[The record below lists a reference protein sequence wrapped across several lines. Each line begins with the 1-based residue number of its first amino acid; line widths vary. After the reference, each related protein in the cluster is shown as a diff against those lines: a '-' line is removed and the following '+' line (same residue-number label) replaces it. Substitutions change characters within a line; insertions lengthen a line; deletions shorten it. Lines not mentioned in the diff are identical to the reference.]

1 MNIKDILHQ
10 PGHVARTGVM
20 PDRSPFLSI
29 GKKGQVVEGVIS
41 KISDK
46 ISISFNGIEVAV
58 PHSAV
63 RGATE
68 GETRKFQ
75 IMDVSKD
82 NIVLKEV
89 GNTYSQGSTR
99 ALASTK
105 VPDNA
110 GVYSNNNDVKVNAQV
125 AAEDKE
131 AVKNIA
137 ILTGEDY
144 ASIEKEEGNIEN
156 CKEDELERAAQKVK
170 EQKEWKEFYQ
180 ESNKELCQQLKE
192 GLENIQKQG
201 FLDQKSESQI
211 AQVLREA
218 DIPPTLENIS
228 RVVSALQMSLVAGDM
243 SDKAKS
249 YIISN
254 GMPPTIENIYHG
266 QYSGSDAYG
275 MSVYDQEIW
284 ESLKGQIEDII
295 DIAGLGM
302 QTATDDAKWL
312 LANDLPVTIDNLRTL
327 DVLRDIKDNTTL
339 DKALVQIVQAMAAGS
354 GAEQALLDTSQF
366 TIARDL
372 INSFNAVND
381 GDIVTAI
388 KIIANNAISNN
399 AIQYNTG
406 GNDEVQEL
414 NLALLKQ
421 AGMENE
427 NNGTGSTAV
436 IPENITDG
444 MSEQEIQAVI
454 AKKNIAEICLKMTV
468 QSVGVMAEKGINIET
483 APLENIVKELRD
495 IENAYYMS
503 RYGISAEMADKE
515 LGLMQEALQ
524 KTSDIAN
531 APASVIGMGIRQMN
545 LISFNELHAA
555 AVSETA
561 NKNQFMEIY
570 EKVATEPD
578 KNFGDSIEKAFQRSV
593 PDILQSLGLEDTQA
607 NERAVRILGYNS
619 MEITEDNINA
629 VKEYDASLNRIIDN
643 MKPSVVLDI
652 IRNGS
657 NPLEKSVE
665 ELDRELA
672 GIASDKGVTQEEKY
686 SRYLWQLERSNS
698 ITEQER
704 DGYIGVYRLLNNIEK
719 TDGAAIGA
727 VIQSKREMTL
737 GNLLSAVRSI
747 KGRGIDV
754 EVDNNYGR
762 LEGLVYHSKPITAQ
776 IDSGF
781 NPDNNEN
788 GSNSGNRY
796 YQGLVSE
803 AIDNITPD
811 SVNEISDG
819 DMEKLLNTSLEK
831 FAEEMKS
838 RSPENK
844 LMREYYDKQ
853 AEEVRDM
860 MQNRAEADLY
870 LANMQIPSTV
880 ASLGA
885 AIQMVKEGY
894 SPVKDCYGRR
904 NILGEKEKKEFEEA
918 ADSMA
923 ESLGSEESIKAEC
936 EKTRKYM
943 EEILSRSYCAPDI
956 TSDELMKLKSLGR
969 GIQLHGMMAG
979 RRSYDIP
986 IVTGDTITNMN
997 VTVLSGQGDKGK
1009 VKISVG
1015 NAGAESEPGK
1025 HINISAEFKISNGA
1039 VKGLVVC
1046 SNRESYE
1053 AVQESSMELKRE
1065 MKEAGFEV
1073 KNISCSLGAVRGGII
1088 DEKINLDDNTSTA
1101 SLYKAAKITAC
1112 YLSDIIKNIESQ

>member
-1 MNIKDILHQ
+1 MNIKDIMHPQ
-10 PGHVARTGVM
+10 AAARTGAM
-20 PDRSPFLSI
+20 PDKNPFLSI
-29 GKKGQVVEGVIS
+29 GRKGQVVEGVVS
-41 KISDK
+41 KVSDK

-63 RGATE
+63 RNATE

-89 GNTYSQGSTR
+89 GNTYNQGMPVTP
-99 ALASTK
+99 ASAK
-105 VPDNA
+105 VPENA
-110 GVYSNNNDVKVNAQV
+110 GVYSKNSNIKDNAQV

-144 ASIEKEEGNIEN
+144 ESIEKEEGSIED
-156 CKEDELERAAQKVK
+156 CKEEDLERAAQRVK

-180 ESNKELCQQLKE
+180 ESNKELCRQLQE

-211 AQVLREA
+211 AQILREA
-218 DIPPTLENIS
+218 DIPATLDNIS
-228 RVVSALQMSLVAGDM
+228 RVVSALQMSQTAWVM
-243 SDKAKS
+243 SDNAKS
-249 YIISN
+249 YIISK
-254 GMPPTIENIYHG
+254 GMSPTIENIYHG
-266 QYSGSDAYG
+266 QYSGSDAYD
-275 MSVYDQEIW
+275 MSVYDQELW
-284 ESLKGQIEDII
+284 GQLEGQIEDII
-295 DIAGLGM
+295 GLAGLGT

-312 LANDLPVTIDNLRTL
+312 LANDLPITIDNLRTL
-327 DVLRDIKDNTTL
+327 DVLRGIKENMTL

-354 GAEQALLDTSQF
+354 EAEQAVLDTSQF
-366 TIARDL
+366 IIARDI
-372 INSFNAVND
+372 INGFNSVKD
-381 GDIVTAI
+381 GDIITAI
-388 KIIANNAISNN
+388 NIMANNA
-399 AIQYNTG
+399 AQYNTG
-406 GNDEVQEL
+406 ADGEVQEL
-414 NLALLKQ
+414 SLALLKQ
-421 AGMENE
+421 AGKENE
-427 NNGTGSTAV
+427 NNSNSAANTAV
-436 IPENITDG
+436 IPENIIDG

-468 QSVGVMAEKGINIET
+468 QSVGLMAGKGINVET
-483 APLENIVKELRD
+483 APLESIVKELRE
-495 IENAYYMS
+495 IENAYYMA
-503 RYGISAEMADKE
+503 RFGIQGDMADKE

-561 NKNQFMEIY
+561 NRNQFMETY

-619 MEITEDNINA
+619 MEITEDNISA

-643 MKPSVVLDI
+643 MKPSVVLDM

-657 NPLEKSVE
+657 NPLNKSIE

-672 GIASDKGVTQEEKY
+672 GIAYDKGVTPEEKY
-686 SRYLWQLERSNS
+686 SRYLWQLERSNA

-747 KGRGIDV
+747 KGSGIDV
-754 EVDNNYGR
+754 EVDNDYGR
-762 LEGLVYHSKPITAQ
+762 LESLVYHSKPITMQ
-776 IDSGF
+776 LDSGF
-781 NPDNNEN
+781 NPDSGES
-788 GSNSGNRY
+788 GQDSGNRY

-811 SVNEISDG
+811 SVNEMSDG
-819 DMEKLLNTSLEK
+819 DMGKILDTSLEK

-870 LANMQIPSTV
+870 LANMQIPVTV

-885 AIQMVKEGY
+885 AIQMIKEGY
-894 SPVKDCYGRR
+894 SPVKECYNRR
-904 NILGEKEKKEFEEA
+904 NILGEKEKKEFEET
-918 ADSMA
+918 ADNMA
-923 ESLGSEESIKAEC
+923 ESLDSEESIKSEC
-936 EKTRKYM
+936 EKARKYM
-943 EEILSRSYCAPDI
+943 EEILSRSYCEPDI

-986 IVTGDTITNMN
+986 VITGDTVTNMN
-997 VTVLSGQGDKGK
+997 VTILSGQDDKGK
-1009 VKISVG
+1009 VKISVSNANEDG
-1015 NAGAESEPGK
+1015 NGQNL
-1025 HINISAEFKISNGA
+1025 NISAEFKISGSA
-1039 VKGLVVC
+1039 VKGIVSC

-1053 AVQESSMELKRE
+1053 AVKESSMELKE
-1065 MKEAGFEV
+1065 NMADAGFEV
-1073 KNISCSLGAVRGGII
+1073 KNISCSLGTPRGGIP
-1088 DEKINLDDNTSTA
+1088 DEKINLGNNASTSV
-1101 SLYKAAKITAC
+1101 LYKAAKIATC
-1112 YLSDIIKNIESQ
+1112 YLSGIVKNIENQ

>member
-110 GVYSNNNDVKVNAQV
+110 GGYSNNNDVKVNAQV

-406 GNDEVQEL
+406 GNGEVQEL

-860 MQNRAEADLY
+860 MQNRAEADIY

>member
-1 MNIKDILHQ
+1 MNIKDIMHPQ
-10 PGHVARTGVM
+10 AAARTGAM
-20 PDRSPFLSI
+20 PDKNPFLSI
-29 GKKGQVVEGVIS
+29 GRKGQVVEGVVS
-41 KISDK
+41 KVSDK

-63 RGATE
+63 RNATE

-89 GNTYSQGSTR
+89 GNTYNQGMPVTP
-99 ALASTK
+99 ASAK
-105 VPDNA
+105 VPENA
-110 GVYSNNNDVKVNAQV
+110 GVYSKNSNIKDNAQV

-144 ASIEKEEGNIEN
+144 ESIEKEEGSIED
-156 CKEDELERAAQKVK
+156 CKEEDLERAAQRVK

-180 ESNKELCQQLKE
+180 ESNKELCRQLQE

-211 AQVLREA
+211 AQILREA
-218 DIPPTLENIS
+218 DIPATLDNIS
-228 RVVSALQMSLVAGDM
+228 RVVSALQMSQTAWVM
-243 SDKAKS
+243 SDNAKS
-249 YIISN
+249 YIISK
-254 GMPPTIENIYHG
+254 GMSPTIENIYHG
-266 QYSGSDAYG
+266 QYSGSDAYD
-275 MSVYDQEIW
+275 MSVYDQELW
-284 ESLKGQIEDII
+284 GQLEGQIEDII
-295 DIAGLGM
+295 GLAGLGT

-312 LANDLPVTIDNLRTL
+312 LANDLPITIDNLRTL
-327 DVLRDIKDNTTL
+327 DVLRGIKENMTL

-354 GAEQALLDTSQF
+354 EAEQAVLDTSQF
-366 TIARDL
+366 IIARDI
-372 INSFNAVND
+372 INGFNSVKD
-381 GDIVTAI
+381 GDIITAI
-388 KIIANNAISNN
+388 NIMANNA
-399 AIQYNTG
+399 AQYNTG
-406 GNDEVQEL
+406 ADGEVQEL
-414 NLALLKQ
+414 SLALLKQ
-421 AGMENE
+421 AGKENE
-427 NNGTGSTAV
+427 NNSNSAANTAV
-436 IPENITDG
+436 IPENIIDG

-468 QSVGVMAEKGINIET
+468 QSVGLMAGKGINVET
-483 APLENIVKELRD
+483 APLESIVKELRE
-495 IENAYYMS
+495 IENAYYMA
-503 RYGISAEMADKE
+503 RFGIQGDMADKE

-561 NKNQFMEIY
+561 NRNQFMETY

-619 MEITEDNINA
+619 MEITEDNISA

-643 MKPSVVLDI
+643 MKPSVVLDM

-657 NPLEKSVE
+657 NPLNKSIE

-672 GIASDKGVTQEEKY
+672 GIAYDKGVTPEEKY
-686 SRYLWQLERSNS
+686 SRYLWQLERSNA

-747 KGRGIDV
+747 KGSGIDV
-754 EVDNNYGR
+754 EVDNDYGR
-762 LEGLVYHSKPITAQ
+762 LESLVYHSKPITMQ
-776 IDSGF
+776 LDSGF
-781 NPDNNEN
+781 NPDSGES
-788 GSNSGNRY
+788 GQDSGNRY

-811 SVNEISDG
+811 SVNEMSDG
-819 DMEKLLNTSLEK
+819 DMGKILDTSLEK

-870 LANMQIPSTV
+870 LANMQIPVTV

-885 AIQMVKEGY
+885 AIQMIKEGY
-894 SPVKDCYGRR
+894 SPVKECYNRR
-904 NILGEKEKKEFEEA
+904 NILGEKEKKEFEET
-918 ADSMA
+918 ADNMA
-923 ESLGSEESIKAEC
+923 ESLDSEESIKSEC
-936 EKTRKYM
+936 EKARKYM
-943 EEILSRSYCAPDI
+943 EEILSRSYCEPDI

-986 IVTGDTITNMN
+986 VITGDTVTNMN
-997 VTVLSGQGDKGK
+997 VTILSGQYDKGK
-1009 VKISVG
+1009 VRISISNANEDG
-1015 NAGAESEPGK
+1015 NGQNL
-1025 HINISAEFKISNGA
+1025 NISAEFKISGSA
-1039 VKGLVVC
+1039 VKGIVSC

-1053 AVQESSMELKRE
+1053 AVKESSMELKE
-1065 MKEAGFEV
+1065 NMADAGFEV
-1073 KNISCSLGAVRGGII
+1073 KNISCSLGTPRGGIP
-1088 DEKINLDDNTSTA
+1088 DEKINLGNNASTSV
-1101 SLYKAAKITAC
+1101 LYKAAKIATC
-1112 YLSDIIKNIESQ
+1112 YLSGIVKNIENQ